1 MIDEALKYR
10 IVGAVVLL
18 VLAAIVLP
26 LLLDGANQ
34 ASLLAD
40 TRMPPPPDVPKAEVL
55 LADAPSMVND
65 IEAEIDAAHLPAE
78 PEEPEQPAPVAL
90 APGAPDAAPVPEAR
104 LASLAEAWI
113 VQVAALSTAE
123 AAEKLRVKLAQA
135 GYKAQIAPLGRLFRV
150 TVGPELRKE
159 DALAIRDRI
168 ATDARFGKPE
178 GRVARYVP

>member
-1 MIDEALKYR
+1 M
-10 IVGAVVLL
+10 
-18 VLAAIVLP
+18 
-26 LLLDGANQ
+26 
-34 ASLLAD
+34 
-40 TRMPPPPDVPKAEVL
+40 
-55 LADAPSMVND
+55 
-65 IEAEIDAAHLPAE
+65 
-78 PEEPEQPAPVAL
+78 
-90 APGAPDAAPVPEAR
+90 
-104 LASLAEAWI
+104 
-113 VQVAALSTAE
+113 QVAALSTAE